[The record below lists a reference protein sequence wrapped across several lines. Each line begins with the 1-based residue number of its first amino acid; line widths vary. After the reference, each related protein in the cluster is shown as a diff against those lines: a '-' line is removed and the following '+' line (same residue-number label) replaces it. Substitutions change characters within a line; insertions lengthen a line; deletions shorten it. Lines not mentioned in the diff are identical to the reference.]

1 MSWELRGGGGILP
14 AMRALEHFFETVLWN
29 SRFLIVIAVV
39 ASVLASL
46 AMFFVGSVD
55 VVHLAAELLRYVRPG
70 VDPAEQ
76 STLHALIVASVAEI
90 IDGFLFATILLIFA
104 LGLYELFISKIEAAE
119 ASEFASRLLL
129 IRSLDDLKERLAKV
143 IFLILIVRYFEYAL
157 QRRIETALDLLYL
170 AVGIALIAVALYLS
184 RGRNGDH

>member
-1 MSWELRGGGGILP
+1 
-14 AMRALEHFFETVLWN
+14 MRALEHFFETALWN

-39 ASVLASL
+39 ASILASL

-55 VVHLAAELLRYVRPG
+55 VFHLAGELLHYVRPG
-70 VDPAEQ
+70 IDPTEQ

-119 ASEFASRLLL
+119 TSEFASRLLL

-157 QRRIETALDLLYL
+157 QRKIGTALDLLYL

-184 RGRNGDH
+184 RGRNGEH

>member
-1 MSWELRGGGGILP
+1 
-14 AMRALEHFFETVLWN
+14 MRRSGHFFETVLWN

-55 VVHLAAELLRYVRPG
+55 VVHLAGELLRYVRPG
-70 VDPAEQ
+70 IDPAEQ

-119 ASEFASRLLL
+119 ASEFA
-129 IRSLDDLKERLAKV
+129 EPA
-143 IFLILIVRYFEYAL
+143 AC
-157 QRRIETALDLLYL
+157 
-170 AVGIALIAVALYLS
+170 
-184 RGRNGDH
+184 